1 MFNLKNIM
9 NSWLAKRSAKRNF
22 REYPTQIETF
32 HLKDFGDVR
41 FANWKNPLVL
51 RKTIDDGN
59 TGFFKKIIAKGD
71 TVLDIGANIGHMTI
85 PMALAAG
92 TEGCCIAFDPNPI
105 VFKILTQNA
114 SLNPDCTHIQGFNCA
129 ITSEETEFYYH
140 SSEASFNNGGIST
153 DLNSRHGKYVL
164 PEKVKGIVLE
174 SFLEQN
180 FQDRLSKLKLIKID
194 TEGYDRHIV
203 SAIKDL
209 ILTYR
214 PFIISECFGRMP
226 AEDKLAYFDL
236 LKEMHYRLEYFSDFT
251 ENAHF
256 ESIERSSDMLK
267 WKHFDFLAT
276 PVQ

>member
-1 MFNLKNIM
+1 MFKIKNALHT
-9 NSWLAKRSAKRNF
+9 WLARRAAKRNF
-22 REYPTQIETF
+22 REYPTQIDTF
-32 HLKDFGDVR
+32 QLKDYGPIQ
-41 FANWKNPLVL
+41 FANWQNPLVL
-51 RKTIDDGN
+51 KKTIDDGT

-105 VFKILTQNA
+105 VFKILSQNA
-114 SLNPDCTHIQGFNCA
+114 SLNPDSTHIQAFNCA

-153 DLNSRHGKYVL
+153 DLHSKHGKYVL
-164 PEKVKGIVLE
+164 PQKVKGIVLE

-203 SAIKDL
+203 GAIRGL
-209 ILTYR
+209 IQNYR
-214 PFIISECFGRMP
+214 PFIISECFGKMP
-226 AEDKLAYFDL
+226 ADDKKAYFNL
-236 LKEMHYRLEYFSDFT
+236 LKELNYRLEYFSDFT

-256 ESIERSSDMLK
+256 EPIEQASDMLK
-267 WKHFDFLAT
+267 WKHFDFLAI
-276 PVQ
+276 PNP